1 MKKKL
6 NIFILKRLL
15 LALPSVLIIFNSC
28 IGVSTEIQ
36 MNRDGSGRITM
47 EYRISKTL
55 DSLGVLDGNESM
67 PPIPVSRS
75 DWERSVSRISGAR
88 LVSHSRRE
96 TAQDTIISAV
106 IEFNNPQTMA
116 AVLSASNEMISIN
129 FSGQSNSN
137 SFNMIFNNSNARY
150 DADLLTLMQTIFS
163 GYNFSFSFNAPGNST
178 MTLTDARANAIST
191 PSSAAAV
198 LSGRTVS
205 MSMNTLDVLNQI
217 NGLGIRI
224 DW

>member
-1 MKKKL
+1 ML
-6 NIFILKRLL
+6 NKFFLKRRFLL
-15 LALPSVLIIFNSC
+15 LPVVLIIFNSC
-28 IGVSTEIQ
+28 IGISTNIQ

-47 EYRISKTL
+47 EYRISKAL
-55 DSLGVLDGNESM
+55 DNLGVLDGNESM
-67 PPIPVSRS
+67 PPVPVSRS
-75 DWERSVSRISGAR
+75 DWERSVSRIQGAR

-116 AVLSASNEMISIN
+116 AVLSASNEMVSVN
-129 FSGQSNSN
+129 YTSLPDSGG
-137 SFNMIFNNSNARY
+137 FNMIFNRGNARY
-150 DADLLTLMQTIFS
+150 NADLLAMMQTAFS
-163 GYNFSFSFNAPGNST
+163 GYNFSFSFNAPANST
-178 MTLTDARANAIST
+178 MTLTDGSGNAV
-191 PSSAAAV
+191 SSPPAAAV

-205 MSMNTLDVLNQI
+205 MSMNTLDVLNQR